1 MIKKMLPWLVIVLV
15 AVTLITVAAFVLW
28 EALMKD
34 PLPDDPALLARNSV
48 DNVRPDQ
55 LSAEQISKLTV
66 NMDDITTNLSDL
78 DYVVRI
84 SFAFQ
89 LSNDKAKDEFTKL
102 EHLAKST
109 VIKTLSDTKPE
120 EIRGSE
126 GQDALI
132 SKLMNSINGI
142 LREGKVSK
150 IDITQL
156 IISRL

>member
-1 MIKKMLPWLVIVLV
+1 
-15 AVTLITVAAFVLW
+15 
-28 EALMKD
+28 
-34 PLPDDPALLARNSV
+34 
-48 DNVRPDQ
+48 
-55 LSAEQISKLTV
+55 
-66 NMDDITTNLSDL
+66 MDDITTNLSDL

-132 SKLMNSINGI
+132 SQLMNSINSF

-156 IISRL
+156 IISRM